1 MGDCSLSHF
10 RSPKNEEKC
19 CKYSYSSWCSTC
31 EKNSPRRRSR
41 SETNEPCRRRCK
53 EMKTFS
59 KKYNRSQ
66 EYENMEYEYESRDQ
80 WQEKDVRYEC
90 CRVRS
95 NLCELPTSYISN
107 NCQISILTNLPKM
120 SNETSDFV
128 DCLKSATP
136 YERTLKF
143 VDFDTKLEN
152 LGSMQ
157 EKSKVDTYNVVS
169 PNKLD
174 YTKNGKKT
182 DVKSPP
188 RNGYAPLR
196 SYLRHFPEPVSFGH
210 GELLRDNH
218 VDYRHANARSDE
230 ASKGCRE
237 CCTLVDLKLHDLS
250 DRRPLCY
257 DTGTYFD
264 RRNDSVN
271 LHERY
276 SREVEYL
283 REKLKMLKN
292 RNGATS
298 DKSVVIVGKL
308 LDNTK
313 RGPALEEAILS
324 GPIDIKVKM
333 KKERKVVSPPLLKNV
348 RSRVALKTRTKSTKL
363 KKIKHKPPNSIAS
376 SSDFNDR

>member
-10 RSPKNEEKC
+10 RSPKNEEKY

-66 EYENMEYEYESRDQ
+66 EYENMEYEFETRNH
-80 WQEKDVRYEC
+80 WQEKDMRYEC

-136 YERTLKF
+136 YNRTLKF
-143 VDFDTKLEN
+143 VDFDNKLEN

-157 EKSKVDTYNVVS
+157 EKSKVDTYNVIS

-174 YTKNGKKT
+174 YMKNGKKT
-182 DVKSPP
+182 ELKGPLT
-188 RNGYAPLR
+188 NGYMPVKA
-196 SYLRHFPEPVSFGH
+196 YVRHFQEPLSVSH
-210 GELLRDNH
+210 SDLLKDNH
-218 VDYRHANARSDE
+218 IDYRNANVRSNE
-230 ASKGCRE
+230 TSKSCRE
-237 CCTLVDLKLHDLS
+237 CCTLIDLKLHDLS
-250 DRRPLCY
+250 DRKPLCY

-264 RRNDSVN
+264 RRNDSIN

-276 SREVEYL
+276 SKEVEYL
-283 REKLKMLKN
+283 RKKLRMLKN
-292 RNGATS
+292 KNCS
-298 DKSVVIVGKL
+298 VSNKSPLIVEK
-308 LDNTK
+308 
-313 RGPALEEAILS
+313 LS
-324 GPIDIKVKM
+324 GDTTREMVSDEVVSSPTDIKSKT
-333 KKERKVVSPPLLKNV
+333 KKDRKVVSPPLVKNV
-348 RSRVALKTRTKSTKL
+348 RSRVALKTRTKSANL
-363 KKIKHKPPNSIAS
+363 KKIKHKPPNSVAS
-376 SSDFNDR
+376 SSDFNER